1 MNHVNSDTL
10 AEPPRRVPIYGE
22 YEVVVLGGGPAGIAA
37 AATAAKLGRKTLLVE
52 RYGFL
57 GGMGTAAGVTSF
69 CGLYANV
76 FGTIRR
82 VVHGIAD
89 ELIDRI
95 DRYGGLSEPNLLLGK
110 TFAQAYSTAAYKM
123 AADDL
128 LLSYGADIL
137 FHAFAA
143 NALMDGPRIAALVVE
158 TKSGR
163 RAIRGQIFIDAS
175 GDGDL
180 AAFSGAHFDMGS
192 IHGGLLFPSTMF
204 RVNGVNPEV
213 ARAAIVDLDRL
224 MDEAVRASGKPF
236 PRKGVVVRPQK
247 NPIEWRANVTQVS
260 RADGS
265 PVDATNAAEL
275 SAAEIEGRRQVAHFS
290 AFLRDRV
297 PGFEQSYIVDIPPQI
312 GVRETR
318 RVRGLAQL
326 KRHDV
331 LSCASFDDTIGV
343 NGWPLE
349 QHVAGDVIW
358 TWPDIPGS
366 RGFNHL
372 PWRMLVAAD
381 VSNLLVAGRCASMD
395 HEAHSAARVT
405 GPCFVMGQAAA
416 TGAHVAL
423 AAGVPPAAV
432 DVAVVQSHLAA
443 HGAFLG
449 RDLNMLRD

>member
-1 MNHVNSDTL
+1 
-10 AEPPRRVPIYGE
+10 
-22 YEVVVLGGGPAGIAA
+22 
-37 AATAAKLGRKTLLVE
+37 
-52 RYGFL
+52 
-57 GGMGTAAGVTSF
+57 
-69 CGLYANV
+69 
-76 FGTIRR
+76 
-82 VVHGIAD
+82 
-89 ELIDRI
+89 
-95 DRYGGLSEPNLLLGK
+95 
-110 TFAQAYSTAAYKM
+110 
-123 AADDL
+123 
-128 LLSYGADIL
+128 
-137 FHAFAA
+137 
-143 NALMDGPRIAALVVE
+143 
-158 TKSGR
+158 
-163 RAIRGQIFIDAS
+163 
-175 GDGDL
+175 
-180 AAFSGAHFDMGS
+180 
-192 IHGGLLFPSTMF
+192 
-204 RVNGVNPEV
+204 
-213 ARAAIVDLDRL
+213 
-224 MDEAVRASGKPF
+224 
-236 PRKGVVVRPQK
+236 VVRPQK